1 MRLPP
6 SAVAPRGG
14 NASIPVEVSVAAG
27 TAPGSYQVPVTF
39 NGESRTLT
47 VRAVVR
53 TGGPDLLRTAR
64 ASSSADETPAFPASA
79 AVDGSPATRWSS
91 PPVDGAW
98 WRAELAAPARIGL
111 LELHW
116 QDAYPS
122 AYRVE
127 TSADGVTWR
136 SAVGVTASRG
146 GRESLRMDAPGTR
159 FVRVTC
165 EERATRYGCSLWSA
179 QAYAVAP

>member
-1 MRLPP
+1 M
-6 SAVAPRGG
+6 VAP
-14 NASIPVEVSVAAG
+14 NTPA
-27 TAPGSYQVPVTF
+27 GSYRIPVTF
-39 NGESRTLT
+39 GGETRTLT
-47 VRAVVR
+47 VRAVPR

-64 ASSSADETPAFPASA
+64 ASSSANETASFPASA
-79 AVDGSPATRWSS
+79 AVDGSPSTRWSS

-98 WRAELAAPARIGL
+98 WQAELSAPARVGRV
-111 LELHW
+111 ELHW

-136 SAVGVTASRG
+136 PAAAVTGSRG
-146 GRESLRMDAPGTR
+146 GRESLRMDAPDTR

-165 EERATRYGCSLWSA
+165 ERRATRYGCSLWSVE
-179 QAYAVAP
+179 AYAVKP